1 MSRASDR
8 AYAMIRNM
16 ILSGEL
22 LSGAKIGEEAL
33 AEQCGVSRTPIR
45 EALSRLEAELLIRRS
60 DTQRSFVADW
70 SLEDV
75 EETFE
80 LRGMLESRAARR
92 AAKRINWGQIE
103 RMRIHNEALQKA
115 VETEVPN
122 TQLFLEHNHHFHAII
137 LEASASA
144 PLTNMLARIVERPI
158 VNRTVQ
164 NFTFGDLQRSFREH
178 GELLAAFEQHDP
190 AWAEAVMAAHIRR
203 AFHTYANAHMGHRI
217 SDAQRSSDTAQ
228 AAE

>member
-8 AYAMIRNM
+8 AFEMIRDM
-16 ILSGEL
+16 ILSGDL
-22 LSGAKIGEEAL
+22 PSGAKIGEEAL
-33 AEQCGVSRTPIR
+33 AEHCGVSRTPIR

-80 LRGMLESRAARR
+80 LRGLLESRAARR
-92 AAKRINWGQIE
+92 AAKRISWSQLARLKTHHAAIG
-103 RMRIHNEALQKA
+103 EAIA
-115 VETEVPN
+115 AETPD
-122 TQLFLEHNHHFHAII
+122 TQQFIEHNHLFHGVI

-144 PLTNMLARIVERPI
+144 QLTTMLARIIERPI
-158 VNRTVQ
+158 VHRTAR
-164 NFTFGDLQRSFREH
+164 NYSFDDLKRSHRQH
-178 GELLAAFEQHDP
+178 SELIAAFEQRDP
-190 AWAEAVMAAHIRR
+190 AWAEAVMISHIRR
-203 AFHTYANAHMGHRI
+203 AFHAYANAHIDQRI
-217 SDAQRSSDTAQ
+217 PDVSQ

>member
-8 AYAMIRNM
+8 AYELIRDM
-16 ILSGEL
+16 ILSGDL
-22 LSGAKIGEEAL
+22 PSGSKIGEEAL

-75 EETFE
+75 EEMFE
-80 LRGMLESRAARR
+80 LRGLLESRAARR
-92 AAKRINWGQIE
+92 AAKRISWSQIE
-103 RMRIHNEALQKA
+103 RLKTHHAAIGAAIYAAIPDTQQFIEHN
-115 VETEVPN
+115 
-122 TQLFLEHNHHFHAII
+122 QLFHGVI

-144 PLTNMLARIVERPI
+144 QLTNMLARIVERPI
-158 VNRTVQ
+158 VHRTAQ
-164 NFTFGDLQRSFREH
+164 NYSFDDLKRSHRQH
-178 GELLAAFEQHDP
+178 GELLAAFEQRDP
-190 AWAEAVMAAHIRR
+190 AWSEAVMISHIRR
-203 AFHTYANAHMGHRI
+203 AFHAYANAHIGQRI
-217 SDAQRSSDTAQ
+217 PDVSQ

>member
-8 AYAMIRNM
+8 AYAMIRDM
-16 ILSGEL
+16 ILSGDL

-75 EETFE
+75 EEMFE
-80 LRGMLESRAARR
+80 LRGLLESRAARR
-92 AAKRINWGQIE
+92 AAKRINWSQIE
-103 RMRIHNEALQKA
+103 RLKMHHNAIGEAISNA
-115 VETEVPN
+115 VPD
-122 TQLFLEHNHHFHAII
+122 TQSFLEQNHHFHGII

-144 PLTNMLARIVERPI
+144 QLSNMLARIVERPI
-158 VNRTVQ
+158 VHRTVQ
-164 NFTFGDLQRSFREH
+164 NFTSHDLQRSVREH
-178 GELLAAFEQHDP
+178 GELLAAFEQRDP
-190 AWAEAVMAAHIRR
+190 AWAEAVMVSHIRR
-203 AFHTYANAHMGHRI
+203 AFHAYANAHIGQRI
-217 SDAQRSSDTAQ
+217 PDLSQ

>member
-8 AYAMIRNM
+8 AYELIRDM

-22 LSGAKIGEEAL
+22 PSGGKIGEEAL
-33 AEQCGVSRTPIR
+33 AEQCGVSRTPVR
-45 EALSRLEAELLIRRS
+45 EALSRLESELLIRRS
-60 DTQRSFVADW
+60 ETQRSFVADW

-75 EETFE
+75 EEMFE

-92 AAKRINWGQIE
+92 AAKRISWSQLE
-103 RMRIHNEALQKA
+103 RLKAQQHAIGEALFAGKPDMQR
-115 VETEVPN
+115 
-122 TQLFLEHNHHFHAII
+122 FLEHNHHFHGII

-144 PLTNMLARIVERPI
+144 QLSNMLARIVERPI
-158 VNRTVQ
+158 VHRTVK
-164 NFTFGDLQRSFREH
+164 NFTFDDLKRSHHQH

-190 AWAEAVMAAHIRR
+190 AWAEAVMVSHIRR
-203 AFHTYANAHMGHRI
+203 AFHAYANAHIGERI
-217 SDAQRSSDTAQ
+217 PDVSH

>member
-8 AYAMIRNM
+8 AYEMIRDM
-16 ILSGEL
+16 ILSGDL
-22 LSGAKIGEEAL
+22 PSGAKIGEEAL
-33 AEQCGVSRTPIR
+33 AEHCGVSRTPIR

-80 LRGMLESRAARR
+80 LRGLLESRAARR
-92 AAKRINWGQIE
+92 AAKRISWSQLARLKTHHAAIG
-103 RMRIHNEALQKA
+103 EAIYA
-115 VETEVPN
+115 ETPD
-122 TQLFLEHNHHFHAII
+122 TQQFVEHNHLFHGVI

-144 PLTNMLARIVERPI
+144 QLTTMLARIIERPI
-158 VNRTVQ
+158 VHRTAR
-164 NFTFGDLQRSFREH
+164 NYSFDDLKRSHRQH
-178 GELLAAFEQHDP
+178 GELIAAFEQHDP
-190 AWAEAVMAAHIRR
+190 AWAEAVMVSHIRR
-203 AFHTYANAHMGHRI
+203 AFHAYANAHIDQRI
-217 SDAQRSSDTAQ
+217 PDVSQ

>member
-8 AYAMIRNM
+8 AYAMIRDM

-75 EETFE
+75 EEMFE
-80 LRGMLESRAARR
+80 LRGLLESRAARR
-92 AAKRINWGQIE
+92 AAKRINWSQIE
-103 RMRIHNEALQKA
+103 RLKMHHDAIREAISTA
-115 VETEVPN
+115 VPD
-122 TQLFLEHNHHFHAII
+122 TQRFLEQNHHFHGII

-144 PLTNMLARIVERPI
+144 QLSNMLARIVERPI
-158 VNRTVQ
+158 VHRTVQ
-164 NFTFGDLQRSFREH
+164 NFTSHDLQRSVREH
-178 GELLAAFEQHDP
+178 GELLAAFEQRDP
-190 AWAEAVMAAHIRR
+190 AWAEAVMVSHIRR
-203 AFHTYANAHMGHRI
+203 AFHAYANAHIGQRI
-217 SDAQRSSDTAQ
+217 PDLSQ

>member
-8 AYAMIRNM
+8 AYELIRDM
-16 ILSGEL
+16 ILSGDL
-22 LSGAKIGEEAL
+22 PSGAKIGEEAL
-33 AEQCGVSRTPIR
+33 AEQCGVSRTPVR

-75 EETFE
+75 EEMFE
-80 LRGMLESRAARR
+80 LRGLLESRAARR

-103 RMRIHNEALQKA
+103 RLKLHHKAIGEAIHAA
-115 VETEVPN
+115 VPD
-122 TQLFLEHNHHFHAII
+122 TQQFIEHNHHFHAII

-144 PLTNMLARIVERPI
+144 QLTNMLARIVERPI
-158 VNRTVQ
+158 VHRTAQ
-164 NFTFGDLQRSFREH
+164 NYSFDDLKRSHRQH
-178 GELLAAFEQHDP
+178 GELIAAFEQHDP
-190 AWAEAVMAAHIRR
+190 AWAEAVMISHIRR
-203 AFHTYANAHMGHRI
+203 AFHAYANAHIGQRI
-217 SDAQRSSDTAQ
+217 PDLSQ

>member
-8 AYAMIRNM
+8 AYGLIRDM

-22 LSGAKIGEEAL
+22 PSGAKIGEEAL

-45 EALSRLEAELLIRRS
+45 EALSRLEAEQLIRRN

-70 SLEDV
+70 SLDDV
-75 EETFE
+75 EEMFE
-80 LRGMLESRAARR
+80 LRGLLESRAARR
-92 AAKRINWGQIE
+92 AARRVNWSQIE
-103 RMRIHNEALQKA
+103 RMKLHNNALSEAISTA
-115 VETEVPN
+115 TPD
-122 TQLFLEHNHHFHAII
+122 TQRFLEHNHHFHGII

-144 PLTNMLARIVERPI
+144 QLTNMLTRIVERPI
-158 VNRTVQ
+158 VHRTVQ
-164 NFTFGDLQRSFREH
+164 NFTFDDLQRSVREH

-190 AWAEAVMAAHIRR
+190 AWAEAVMVSHIRR
-203 AFHTYANAHMGHRI
+203 AFHTYANAHIGQRI
-217 SDAQRSSDTAQ
+217 PGTSQ

>member
-33 AEQCGVSRTPIR
+33 AEHCGVSRTPIR
-45 EALSRLEAELLIRRS
+45 EAMNRLEAELLIRRS

-70 SLEDV
+70 ALADV
-75 EETFE
+75 EESFE
-80 LRGMLESRAARR
+80 LRGLLESHAARR
-92 AAKRINWGQIE
+92 AATRIDWSQIE
-103 RMRIHNEALQKA
+103 RMKMHNQALKEAVKS
-115 VETEVPN
+115 EIPD
-122 TQLFLEHNHHFHAII
+122 TQRFLEHNQQFHAII

-144 PLTNMLARIVERPI
+144 PLTSVLSHIVERAI
-158 VNRTVQ
+158 VHRTVQ
-164 NFTFGDLQRSFREH
+164 NFTFDDLQRSFREH

-190 AWAEAVMAAHIRR
+190 AWAEAVMTSHIRR
-203 AFHTYANAHMGHRI
+203 AFHTYANAHTGQRI
-217 SDAQRSSDTAQ
+217 MDATQ

>member
-8 AYAMIRNM
+8 AYEIIRDM
-16 ILSGEL
+16 ILSGDL
-22 LSGAKIGEEAL
+22 PSGAKIGEEAL
-33 AEQCGVSRTPIR
+33 AEHCGVSRTPIR

-80 LRGMLESRAARR
+80 LRGLLESRAARR
-92 AAKRINWGQIE
+92 AAKRISWSQLARLKTHHAAIG
-103 RMRIHNEALQKA
+103 EAIDA
-115 VETEVPN
+115 ETPD
-122 TQLFLEHNHHFHAII
+122 TQQFVEHNHLFHGVI

-144 PLTNMLARIVERPI
+144 QLTNMLTRIIERPI
-158 VNRTVQ
+158 VHRTAR
-164 NFTFGDLQRSFREH
+164 NYSFDDLRRSHRQH
-178 GELLAAFEQHDP
+178 GELIAAFEQRDP
-190 AWAEAVMAAHIRR
+190 AWAEAVMISHIRR
-203 AFHTYANAHMGHRI
+203 AFHAYANAHIDQRI
-217 SDAQRSSDTAQ
+217 PDVSQ

>member
-22 LSGAKIGEEAL
+22 RSGAKIGEEAL

-60 DTQRSFVADW
+60 ETQRSFVADW
-70 SLEDV
+70 SLDDV
-75 EETFE
+75 EEMFE
-80 LRGMLESRAARR
+80 LRGLLESRAARR
-92 AAKRINWGQIE
+92 AAKRINWSQIE
-103 RMRIHNEALQKA
+103 RLKMHNKALKEAITSA
-115 VETEVPN
+115 VPD
-122 TQLFLEHNHHFHAII
+122 TQRFLEHNHHFHGII

-144 PLTNMLARIVERPI
+144 QLTNMLARIVERPI
-158 VNRTVQ
+158 VHRTVQ
-164 NFTFGDLQRSFREH
+164 NFTSDDLQRSMREH
-178 GELLAAFEQHDP
+178 SELLAAFEQHDP
-190 AWAEAVMAAHIRR
+190 AWAEAVMISHIRR
-203 AFHTYANAHMGHRI
+203 AFHAYANAHIGQRI
-217 SDAQRSSDTAQ
+217 TDATE

>member
-8 AYAMIRNM
+8 AYAMIRDM
-16 ILSGEL
+16 ILSGDL

-75 EETFE
+75 EEMFE
-80 LRGMLESRAARR
+80 LRGLLESRAARR
-92 AAKRINWGQIE
+92 AASRISWSQIA
-103 RMRIHNEALQKA
+103 RLKTHHAAIGEAIYA
-115 VETEVPN
+115 HAPDTPGFVEN
-122 TQLFLEHNHHFHAII
+122 NHHFHGVI

-144 PLTNMLARIVERPI
+144 QLTNMLARIVERPI
-158 VNRTVQ
+158 VHRTAQ
-164 NFTFGDLQRSFREH
+164 NYSFDDLKRSHRQH

-190 AWAEAVMAAHIRR
+190 AWAEAVMVSHIRR
-203 AFHTYANAHMGHRI
+203 AFHAYANAHIGQRI
-217 SDAQRSSDTAQ
+217 PDLSQ

>member
-8 AYAMIRNM
+8 AYELIRDM
-16 ILSGEL
+16 ILSGNL
-22 LSGAKIGEEAL
+22 PSGAKIGEEAL

-75 EETFE
+75 EEMFE
-80 LRGMLESRAARR
+80 LRGLLESRAARR

-103 RMRIHNEALQKA
+103 RLKMHHKAIGEAIHAD
-115 VETEVPN
+115 VPD
-122 TQLFLEHNHHFHAII
+122 TQMFVEHNHQFHGII

-144 PLTNMLARIVERPI
+144 QLTNMLARIVERPI
-158 VNRTVQ
+158 VHRTAQ
-164 NFTFGDLQRSFREH
+164 NYTFDDLKRSHRQH
-178 GELLAAFEQHDP
+178 GELVAAFEQRDP
-190 AWAEAVMAAHIRR
+190 AWAEAVMVSHIRR
-203 AFHTYANAHMGHRI
+203 AFHAYANAHVDQRI
-217 SDAQRSSDTAQ
+217 EDVSQ

>member
-8 AYAMIRNM
+8 AYELIRDM

-22 LSGAKIGEEAL
+22 PSGGKIGEEAL
-33 AEQCGVSRTPIR
+33 AEHCGVSRTPIR

-70 SLEDV
+70 SLDDV
-75 EETFE
+75 EEMFV

-92 AAKRINWGQIE
+92 ATKRISWNQLE
-103 RMRIHNEALQKA
+103 RLKAQQNAIGEALFAGK
-115 VETEVPN
+115 PD
-122 TQLFLEHNHHFHAII
+122 TQRYLEHNHQFHAII

-144 PLTNMLARIVERPI
+144 QMSNMLARIVERPI
-158 VNRTVQ
+158 VHRTVQ
-164 NFTFGDLQRSFREH
+164 NFTFDDLKRSHQQH
-178 GELLAAFEQHDP
+178 GELLAAFEQRDP
-190 AWAEAVMAAHIRR
+190 AWAEAVMASHIRR
-203 AFHTYANAHMGHRI
+203 AFHAYANAHIGERI
-217 SDAQRSSDTAQ
+217 PDVSQ